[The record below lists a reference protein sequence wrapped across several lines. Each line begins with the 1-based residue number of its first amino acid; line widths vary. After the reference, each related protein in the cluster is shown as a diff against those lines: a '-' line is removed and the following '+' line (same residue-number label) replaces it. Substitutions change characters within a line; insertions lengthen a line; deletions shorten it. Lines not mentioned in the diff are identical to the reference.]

1 MHSSTEGSHTPPA
14 TTHPAASGRR
24 RRRLPARLR
33 ILTALSV
40 AFVLVVTS
48 CASTADSSSEGSS
61 DTTTAAAVAGLDISP
76 GSEIPTVD
84 LKFGMKPFPDSTF
97 YAVGIERGYF
107 DDVGLN
113 IVPKPFGTEL
123 TPDTVVPMLVNGD
136 IDIATINGPGTV
148 KVMSQVPD
156 LKMFGFADTYE
167 ATYLLAS
174 PDSGVE
180 AVSDRVEGGQ
190 DPAEA
195 IADAMKE
202 VKGRAV
208 AFNNAGSQRV
218 FLNTI
223 FNDYGGISFDDVD
236 LTVTDDA
243 SIVQLALGGQIDF
256 ATPDGAGQNVEL
268 LRLGWYPLVSVSDLA
283 AIPESENV
291 VAASLSHE
299 GPAAMS
305 EWLDAN
311 QETALRFLSVMF
323 RLIDEIEADPDSAF
337 AVQLPY
343 LISRSGT
350 DIGVE
355 GLKEVFNVIDP
366 LAPFEDQ
373 DQFWDESVGG
383 ARYYGVVYG
392 EQIRAAQEGGILP
405 AGNLEPG
412 SNIIGAEYYEKLL
425 ELKAMYDELLPE
437 AEGLSGEAATLAEEA
452 AQQYEWHN
460 YLDAY
465 RMIREATSG

>member
-1 MHSSTEGSHTPPA
+1 MRTRPHTTNPPMTSVGPPRRSTRPRLLVAFLVSTALLLAACGTSGSGSESGSSGSSPGSSTGGVS
-14 TTHPAASGRR
+14 
-24 RRRLPARLR
+24 
-33 ILTALSV
+33 
-40 AFVLVVTS
+40 
-48 CASTADSSSEGSS
+48 
-61 DTTTAAAVAGLDISP
+61 GLDISP
-76 GSEIPTVD
+76 GAEIPQVD

-97 YAVGIERGYF
+97 YAVGISRGYF
-107 DDVGLN
+107 EDVGIN
-113 IVPKPFGTEL
+113 VVPKPYGTEL
-123 TPDTVVPMLVNGD
+123 TPDTVVPLLVNGD

-156 LKMFGFADTYE
+156 LRMFGFADTYE

-174 PDSGVE
+174 PDSGVK
-180 AVSDRVEGGQ
+180 AVSERVAAGE

-195 IADAMKE
+195 VAAAMQE
-202 VKGRAV
+202 VKGRKV

-223 FNDYGGISFDDVD
+223 FTDYGGISFDDVD

-268 LRLGWYPLVSVSDLA
+268 LRLGWYPVVSVSDLA
-283 AIPESENV
+283 AIPKSESV

-305 EWLDAN
+305 GWLDDN

-323 RLIDEIEADPDSAF
+323 RLIDDIEADPDAAF
-337 AVQLPY
+337 TEQLPY
-343 LISRSGT
+343 LISRSGS
-350 DIGVE
+350 DIGVA

-366 LAPFEDQ
+366 LAPFDQQ
-373 DQFWDESVGG
+373 DQFWDEAVGG
-383 ARYYGVVYG
+383 PRYFGVVYG

-405 AGNLEPG
+405 AGDLSPG
-412 SNIIGAEYYEKLL
+412 DNIVGGEYWAMLV
-425 ELKAMYDELLPE
+425 ELKGMYDQLLPT
-437 AEGLSGEAATLAEEA
+437 ATGLTGESAQLAEQA
-452 AQQYEWHN
+452 AQQYAWHN

-465 RMIREATSG
+465 RMLREATS